1 MWVRIV
7 EETWEI
13 RDSRLLNLF
22 QTGAAMPRESTKDE
36 VKGKAHEI
44 KGKIK
49 QKAGRALNRPDIE
62 EQGQDEEIAGK
73 VQKKVGQI
81 KKVFG
86 S

>member
-1 MWVRIV
+1 M
-7 EETWEI
+7 
-13 RDSRLLNLF
+13 
-22 QTGAAMPRESTKDE
+22 AKESTKDE

-49 QKAGRALNRPDIE
+49 QKAGRSLNRPDIE
-62 EQGQDEEIAGK
+62 EEGQDEEIAGK
-73 VQKKVGQI
+73 VQNKVGQI